1 MGYATSKRF
10 PDALAGAALLGSQ
23 GSVLLLADQDTQGN
37 LAFAKAHASE
47 IQYGYVFGG
56 ELAFSERLFSRL
68 PE

>member
-1 MGYATSKRF
+1 M
-10 PDALAGAALLGSQ
+10 GSQ

-56 ELAFSERLFSRL
+56 ELAFSKECFDQL
-68 PE
+68 P